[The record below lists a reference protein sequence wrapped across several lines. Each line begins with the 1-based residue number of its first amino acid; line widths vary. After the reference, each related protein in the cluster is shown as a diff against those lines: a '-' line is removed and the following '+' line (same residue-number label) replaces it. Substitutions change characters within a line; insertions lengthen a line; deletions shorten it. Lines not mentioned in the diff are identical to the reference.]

1 MQGGRRSQLPSPPRA
16 TALHGWLL
24 VSCGWLAVM
33 ASAMLSPVLPRMTAY
48 FQHQPAVN
56 LLISLVAS
64 LPALFVALLAWPFG
78 VLGDRIGHKRVLFWA
93 TVVYGVFGTAPLWLR
108 TLPQIVISRGFVGVA
123 EAAIMTC
130 STTLIGDYFAAGRR
144 ARYLALQTGTAPLM
158 AMTVI
163 ALGGALGDADWR
175 NPFLA
180 YGFAFAL
187 APLTALL
194 LWEPRHAHAPIA
206 PRAIDREPT
215 PQPFR
220 WGKLLL
226 ICGVTLFAMT
236 AFLITVIQT
245 GFVLTER
252 GLSSPAKI
260 GLWQGVASLANPL
273 GALTFGLVRSRA
285 LPKVASSFALLSL
298 GFFVIAL
305 LPGWHSAVLGAVI
318 ANYGAGMIL
327 PTLITW
333 AISTLPAAQRGTG
346 TGLWMAAS
354 FLGQFLSPLIVLG
367 LRQVTGSLS
376 GAILVYALACALSA
390 LTAVACVVAASRA
403 AALPGA
409 VPPLSE

>member
-1 MQGGRRSQLPSPPRA
+1 MNYRAHQHQTRSGAGALQG
-16 TALHGWLL
+16 WVL

-33 ASAMLSPVLPRMTAY
+33 ASAMLSPVLPRMTAH
-48 FQHQPAVN
+48 FQQQPLVDV
-56 LLISLVAS
+56 LISLVAS

-78 VLGDRIGHKRVLFWA
+78 ILGDRVGHKRVLFWA
-93 TVVYGVFGTAPLWLR
+93 TVIYGVFGTAPVWLP
-108 TLPQIVISRGFVGVA
+108 TLPQIVLSRGFVGVA

-130 STTLIGDYFAAGRR
+130 STTLIGDYFASERR
-144 ARYLALQTGTAPLM
+144 GRYLALQTGTAPLM

-163 ALGGALGDADWR
+163 ALGGALGDSSWR

-187 APLTALL
+187 VPLTGLL
-194 LWEPRHAHAPIA
+194 LWEPQRKPAPGA
-206 PRAIDREPT
+206 AARGPAEASAA
-215 PQPFR
+215 QAFR

-245 GFVLTER
+245 GFVLSER

-285 LPKVASSFALLSL
+285 LPKVALCFLLLSL

-305 LPGWHSAVLGAVI
+305 LPGWQSVVVGAVI

-333 AISTLPAAQRGTG
+333 AITALPAAQRGTG

-354 FLGQFLSPLIVLG
+354 FLGQFLSPLVVLG
-367 LRQVTGSLS
+367 LRNLTGSLS
-376 GAILVYALACALSA
+376 HAILVYALACALSA
-390 LTAVACVVAASRA
+390 LIGVACLMAARRPMA
-403 AALPGA
+403 MTAIG
-409 VPPLSE
+409 PPAP

>member
-1 MQGGRRSQLPSPPRA
+1 
-16 TALHGWLL
+16 
-24 VSCGWLAVM
+24 M
-33 ASAMLSPVLPRMTAY
+33 ASAMLSPVLPRMTSY
-48 FQHQPAVN
+48 FQHQPAVD
-56 LLISLVAS
+56 LLISLVAG

-78 VLGDRIGHKRVLFWA
+78 MLGDRVGHKRVLFWA
-93 TVVYGVFGTAPLWLR
+93 TVVYGVFGTAPVWLR

-130 STTLIGDYFAAGRR
+130 STTLIGDYFAAERR

-187 APLTALL
+187 VPLTALL
-194 LWEPRHAHAPIA
+194 LWEPVRASAPILPHA
-206 PRAIDREPT
+206 MDHRAQT
-215 PQPFR
+215 SAPFR

-252 GLSSPAKI
+252 GLNSPAKI

-273 GALTFGLVRSRA
+273 GALTFGLVRSRVLA
-285 LPKVASSFALLSL
+285 KVGSSFALLSA

-305 LPGWHSAVLGAVI
+305 LPGWHSAVFGAVI

-333 AISTLPAAQRGTG
+333 AIATLPAAQRGTG

-354 FLGQFLSPLIVLG
+354 FLGQFLSPLVVLG

-390 LTAVACVVAASRA
+390 LTAIACLIAAPRTP
-403 AALPGA
+403 ALPNA
-409 VPPLSE
+409 VPPAP

>member
-1 MQGGRRSQLPSPPRA
+1 MASQRAA
-16 TALHGWLL
+16 TAWQGWLL

-33 ASAMLSPVLPRMTAY
+33 ASAMLSPVLPRMTAH
-48 FQHQPAVN
+48 FQQQPRVD

-78 VLGDRIGHKRVLFWA
+78 ILGDRVGHKRVLFWA
-93 TVVYGVFGTAPLWLR
+93 TVVYGAFGTAPVWLT
-108 TLPQIVISRGFVGVA
+108 TLPQIVASRGLVGIA

-130 STTLIGDYFAAGRR
+130 STTLIGDYFGAERR
-144 ARYLALQTGTAPLM
+144 GRYLALQTGTAPLM

-163 ALGGALGDADWR
+163 ALGGALGDSNWR

-187 APLTALL
+187 APLTGLL
-194 LWEPRHAHAPIA
+194 LWEPRRASATTEAGAPQGA
-206 PRAIDREPT
+206 QGPPA
-215 PQPFR
+215 FR
-220 WGKLLL
+220 WRKLLL
-226 ICGVTLFAMT
+226 ICAVTLFAMT

-260 GLWQGVASLANPL
+260 GLWQGIASLANPL
-273 GALTFGLVRSRA
+273 GALTFGLVRSRP
-285 LPKVASSFALLSL
+285 LPKVAWCLLLLST

-305 LPGWHSAVLGAVI
+305 LPSWQSAVVGAVI

-327 PTLITW
+327 PTLVTW
-333 AISTLPAAQRGTG
+333 AITTLPAAQRGTG

-367 LRQVTGSLS
+367 LRHLTGSLS
-376 GAILVYALACALSA
+376 GAILVYAAACAVSALSA
-390 LTAVACVVAASRA
+390 SACLVAAARA
-403 AALPGA
+403 NT
-409 VPPLSE
+409 VPPT